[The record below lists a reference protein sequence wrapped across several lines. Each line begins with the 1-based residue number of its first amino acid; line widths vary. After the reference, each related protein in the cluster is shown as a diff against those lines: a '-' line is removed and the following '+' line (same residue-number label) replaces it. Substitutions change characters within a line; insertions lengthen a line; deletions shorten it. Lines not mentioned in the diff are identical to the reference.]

1 MQVYADSIRCTP
13 HRSLQQ
19 RHCPILFTDQ
29 YIYSMQIF
37 IETERLI
44 VRELVPSDDQGMFLL
59 DSDPEVHRYL
69 GNKPVQTIKQARE
82 IIAFIRQQY
91 IANGIGR
98 WAVVKKETNEF
109 VGWTGLKLIK
119 EPLNKHSNFYDV
131 GYRLIKKYWGKV
143 YATESARA
151 SIDYGFNKLG
161 LREIYAMADVQN
173 DASNKVL
180 QKVGLRFVE
189 TFLLD
194 GVLHNWFKIAKS

>member
-1 MQVYADSIRCTP
+1 
-13 HRSLQQ
+13 
-19 RHCPILFTDQ
+19 
-29 YIYSMQIF
+29 MQIF